1 MPINFI
7 HFLKVFEVI
16 LAFIRASGILFFLA
30 LKIKFG
36 QISESTKKITFGSHK
51 NKNLSTWTKWV
62 KYTILHW
69 FTLGLITVLQP
80 LNYLGF
86 DIVLKRIIP
95 KSLLSFQEYFRM
107 RDLRVKQQIGV
118 LQQLQVLSSG

>member
-1 MPINFI
+1 M
-7 HFLKVFEVI
+7 
-16 LAFIRASGILFFLA
+16 
-30 LKIKFG
+30 
-36 QISESTKKITFGSHK
+36 
-51 NKNLSTWTKWV
+51 

-95 KSLLSFQEYFRM
+95 KSLLSFQEY
-107 RDLRVKQQIGV
+107 DEE
-118 LQQLQVLSSG
+118 